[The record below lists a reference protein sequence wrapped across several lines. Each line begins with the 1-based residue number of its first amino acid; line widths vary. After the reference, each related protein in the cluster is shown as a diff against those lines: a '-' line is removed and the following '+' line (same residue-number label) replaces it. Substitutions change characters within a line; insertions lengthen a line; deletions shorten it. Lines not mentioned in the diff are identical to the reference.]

1 MDAEKTVGM
10 SFRVTPRTKLLLVA
24 AAESE
29 RRSLTN
35 MLEVLVE
42 DFCARNGIS
51 EKKTTPSKAGSNS
64 KRRART

>member
-1 MDAEKTVGM
+1 MDNEKTVGM

-24 AAESE
+24 AAASE

-42 DFCARNGIS
+42 DFCARNDIIE
-51 EKKTTPSKAGSNS
+51 EKATPSKAGSNS
-64 KRRART
+64 ERRIRR

>member
-1 MDAEKTVGM
+1 MAAEKTVGM

-24 AAESE
+24 AAENE

-35 MLEVLVE
+35 MLEVPVE

-51 EKKTTPSKAGSNS
+51 EQKTAPAKAGSNS
-64 KRRART
+64 ERRAWR

>member
-1 MDAEKTVGM
+1 MNTEKTVGM

-24 AAESE
+24 AAASE

-42 DFCARNGIS
+42 DFCARNGII
-51 EKKTTPSKAGSNS
+51 EEKTTPSKAGSNS
-64 KRRART
+64 ERRTRR